1 MAKRVEEITL
11 GVDVCKDKLDVHVWQ
26 TGKVYQINNDGREI
40 RDFLRGLHGVLRL
53 AVEAT
58 SNYHM
63 ELVEMALKRG
73 HTVYLVN
80 ARQLSHYR
88 EAVNVRN
95 KSDALDAWLLA
106 RYLAHEAGSLR
117 PLQLHDAKA
126 RQLWSLLKRR
136 AVVVETRKQL
146 DQSFR
151 EIRLSTKALFSQ
163 IERLLARIDERL
175 RSLVRALGWWAD
187 YQRCQSIPGVGPL
200 NAIALTAAYHRGAF
214 TGSDAFVSFIG
225 FDVRMRESG
234 KYKGLRKLSKR
245 GEAEIRRLLYC
256 AAQPAC
262 SYHRFDRY
270 YHRQLDKGL
279 SKIAAKVA
287 LARKLA
293 RIAFALLTNQQ
304 SFKKQPLNA

>member
-11 GVDVCKDKLDVHVWQ
+11 GVDVCKDKLDVHIWQ
-26 TGKVYQINNDGREI
+26 TGEAYQVINERREI
-40 RDFLRGLHGVLRL
+40 KGFLRNRHGLLRL

-63 ELVEMALKRG
+63 ELVAVALELG
-73 HTVYLVN
+73 HSVYLVN

-88 EAVNVRN
+88 EAVNVRH

-117 PLQLHDAKA
+117 PLQLRDAKA
-126 RQLWSLLKRR
+126 QQLWTLLKRR
-136 AVVVETRKQL
+136 AVVVQARKQL
-146 DQSFR
+146 EQSFR
-151 EIRLSTKALFSQ
+151 EIRLATQALFSQ

-175 RSLVRALGWWAD
+175 RGLVRALGWWAD
-187 YQRCQSIPGVGPL
+187 YQRCQSIPGIGPL

-214 TGSDAFVSFIG
+214 AGSDAFVSFIG
-225 FDVRMRESG
+225 FDVRLRESG
-234 KYKGLRKLSKR
+234 KYKGRRKLSKR
-245 GEAEIRRLLYC
+245 GEPEIRRLLYC

-262 SYHRFDRY
+262 SYHRFNLY
-270 YHRQLDKGL
+270 YHRQLEQGMT
-279 SKIAAKVA
+279 KIAAKVA

-293 RIAFALLTNQQ
+293 RIAFALLANQQ
-304 SFKKQPLNA
+304 TFRKSEAPA

>member
-26 TGKVYQINNDGREI
+26 TGEAYQVVNERREI
-40 RDFLRGLHGVLRL
+40 KDFLRDLPGPLRL

-63 ELVEMALKRG
+63 ELVEVALKLG
-73 HTVYLVN
+73 HPVYLVN

-117 PLQLHDAKA
+117 PLQLRDAKA
-126 RQLWSLLKRR
+126 QQLWILLKRR
-136 AVVVETRKQL
+136 AVVVQARKQL

-151 EIRLSTKALFSQ
+151 EIRVSTQALFSQ
-163 IERLLARIDERL
+163 IERLLARIDEQL
-175 RSLVRALGWWAD
+175 RRLVRALGWSAD
-187 YQRCQSIPGVGPL
+187 YQRCQSIPGIGPL
-200 NAIALTAAYHRGAF
+200 NAIALTATYHRGAF
-214 TGSDAFVSFIG
+214 AGSDAFVSFIG
-225 FDVRMRESG
+225 FDVRLRESG
-234 KYKGLRKLSKR
+234 KYKGRRKLSKR
-245 GEAEIRRLLYC
+245 GEPEIRRLLYC
-256 AAQPAC
+256 ATQPAC
-262 SYHRFDRY
+262 SYHRFNLF
-270 YHRQLDKGL
+270 YHRQLEQGM

-293 RIAFALLTNQQ
+293 RIAFALLANQQ
-304 SFKKQPLNA
+304 TFRKSEATA